1 MARSDI
7 ELAFEEM
14 LLQHGP
20 DFFIAMLKAKS
31 DRARTCQTSS
41 QWAIEYVT
49 ERSKHA
55 FSLHCRQKILT
66 RHLSALEAEVAGMI
80 DRQMPAPDGFPK
92 PPTLTSC
99 MRRAFAAKLGCH
111 ISQNVGKMWEV
122 LSGTAFDEVDEEKM
136 CKIVRGEEIE
146 KGLKRIFW

>member
-1 MARSDI
+1 
-7 ELAFEEM
+7 M

-20 DFFIAMLKAKS
+20 DFFIAMLRAGADRKA
-31 DRARTCQTSS
+31 TCQTSS

-55 FSLHCRQKILT
+55 SSLYTRQTILT
-66 RHLSALEAEVAGMI
+66 KHLSALEAEVAGMI
-80 DRQMPAPDGFPK
+80 DRQMPDPNGFPK

-99 MRRAFAAKLGCH
+99 MRRAFAARLGCH

-122 LSGTAFDEVDEEKM
+122 LSGTAFDEVDDGKM
-136 CKIVRGEEIE
+136 CQIVRGEEIE